1 MPLVEPISPVFQD
14 VSNNVT
20 MGGKQMKTV
29 IIGGIA
35 GGLSAASQI
44 KREDRDS
51 QVIVLEKS
59 GDVSYAACGMPY
71 NLFYKDKPVED
82 LYALSLDDIRKERG
96 IDYRLHHE
104 VVAIDPDRKVVTIV
118 DHEHSGEYRESYDYL
133 VYATGNQPN
142 RLPLP
147 GFDDADVFYFKTLD
161 DTRLVKNTIYEKSPA
176 NVLLIGS
183 GYTNLELVDVLYNI
197 KITPVILE
205 KAATILPSFAE
216 EIRAKV
222 LEKLE
227 EKGIR
232 LHTNVDI
239 IEKTGT
245 TVRTGTGNFDAGMVV
260 VSIGVKPNSS
270 LFSAAGGELGVGGA
284 VKVDRYLRTNLPD
297 TFAAGDCAE
306 HYVRQLGRNGYMPL
320 GPVANK
326 QGRLAGSNIVN
337 NGAMK
342 IFYGIDQTA
351 VFKFFDLTVA
361 TTGLSERQLQEKGAN
376 YVKIH
381 VDTPTRG
388 SFPGGGT
395 MRVLLLFEKETGLL
409 HGAQMI
415 GQDVVAKRLDVLA
428 TAIYKQM
435 TVFELAELDLSYSP
449 FYSPVWDPLLIAA
462 NKAVKSV

>member
-1 MPLVEPISPVFQD
+1 
-14 VSNNVT
+14 
-20 MGGKQMKTV
+20 MKTV

-44 KREDRDS
+44 RREDHDA

-82 LYALSLDDIRKERG
+82 LYAMPLDAIRNERG
-96 IDYRLHHE
+96 IDYRQHHE
-104 VVAIDPDRKVVTIV
+104 VVAIDPARKELTVV
-118 DHEHSGEYRESYDYL
+118 DHEHAREYRENYDYL

-142 RLPLP
+142 RLALP
-147 GFDDADVFYFKTLD
+147 GFDDTDVFYFKTLD
-161 DTRLVKNTIYEKSPA
+161 DTRLVKNIIYKKSPA
-176 NVLLIGS
+176 NAILIGS
-183 GYTNLELVDVLYNI
+183 GYTNLELVDVLYNM
-197 KITPVILE
+197 KITPIILE
-205 KAATILPSFAE
+205 KSATILPSFAE

-227 EKGIR
+227 EKGIG
-232 LHTNVDI
+232 LLTGVDI
-239 IEKTGT
+239 IEKNGT
-245 TVRTGTGNFDAGMVV
+245 AVRTANGDYAADMVV
-260 VSIGVKPNSS
+260 VSIGVKPNTA

-297 TFAAGDCAE
+297 VFAAGDCAE

-320 GPVANK
+320 GPTANK
-326 QGRLAGSNIVN
+326 QGRLVGSNIVHN
-337 NGAMK
+337 TAMK
-342 IFYGIDQTA
+342 AFYGIDQTA

-361 TTGLSERQLQEKGAN
+361 TTGLSERQLQEIGTHF
-376 YVKIH
+376 VKSY

-388 SFPGGGT
+388 AFPGGGS
-395 MRVLLLFEKETGLL
+395 MRVLLLFEKGTGLL
-409 HGAQMI
+409 LGGQMI

-449 FYSPVWDPLLIAA
+449 LYAPVWDPLLIAA
-462 NKAVKSV
+462 NKAVKEV

>member
-1 MPLVEPISPVFQD
+1 
-14 VSNNVT
+14 
-20 MGGKQMKTV
+20 MKTV

-44 KREDRDS
+44 KREDHGA

-82 LYALSLDDIRKERG
+82 LYALSLEAIRNDRG
-96 IDYRLHHE
+96 IDYRQHHE
-104 VVAIDPDRKVVTIV
+104 VVAIDPALKEVTVIDR
-118 DHEHSGEYRESYDYL
+118 ELSREYREKYDYL

-142 RLPLP
+142 RLNLP
-147 GFDDADVFYFKTLD
+147 GFGDADVFYFKTLD
-161 DTRLVKNTIYEKSPA
+161 DTRLVKNIIYEKSPA
-176 NVLLIGS
+176 NAILVGS
-183 GYTNLELVDVLYNI
+183 GYTNLELVDVLYNM
-197 KITPVILE
+197 KITPIILE

-216 EIRAKV
+216 EIRSKV

-227 EKGIR
+227 EKGIL

-239 IEKTGT
+239 IEKNGT
-245 TVRTGTGNFDAGMVV
+245 VVRTATGDFEAGMVV
-260 VSIGVKPNSS
+260 VSIGVRPNTA

-284 VKVDRYLRTNLPD
+284 VKVDRFLRTNLPD
-297 TFAAGDCAE
+297 VFAAGDCAE

-320 GPVANK
+320 GPAANK
-326 QGRLAGSNIVN
+326 QGRLVGSNIVHN
-337 NGAMK
+337 NAMK
-342 IFYGIDQTA
+342 EFYGIDQTA

-361 TTGLSERQLQEKGAN
+361 TTGLNERQLRESGAN
-376 YVKIH
+376 YLKIH

-388 SFPGGGT
+388 AFPGGGT
-395 MRVLLLFEKETGLL
+395 MRIVLLFEKGTGLL
-409 HGAQMI
+409 LGGQMI

-435 TVFELAELDLSYSP
+435 TVFEIAELDLSYSP
-449 FYSPVWDPLLIAA
+449 LYAPVWDPLLIAA
-462 NKAVKSV
+462 NKAIKEV

>member
-1 MPLVEPISPVFQD
+1 
-14 VSNNVT
+14 
-20 MGGKQMKTV
+20 MKTV

-44 KREDRDS
+44 KREDHNA

-82 LYALSLDDIRKERG
+82 LYALSLDAIRNERG
-96 IDYRLHHE
+96 IDYRQRHE
-104 VVAIDPDRKVVTIV
+104 VVAIDPARKEVTVIDR
-118 DHEHSGEYRESYDYL
+118 ELSREYREKYDYL

-147 GFDDADVFYFKTLD
+147 GFDDADVLYFKTLD
-161 DTRLVKNTIYEKSPA
+161 DTRLVKNIIYEKSPA
-176 NVLLIGS
+176 NVILVGS
-183 GYTNLELVDVLYNI
+183 GYTNLELVDVLYNM

-205 KAATILPSFAE
+205 KAGTILPSFAE

-227 EKGIR
+227 EKGIP
-232 LHTNVDI
+232 LHTNVEI
-239 IEKTGT
+239 IEKKGSV
-245 TVRTGTGNFDAGMVV
+245 VRTASGDFEAGMVI
-260 VSIGVKPNSS
+260 VSIGVRPNTA

-284 VKVDRYLRTNLPD
+284 VKVDRYLRTNFPD
-297 TFAAGDCAE
+297 VFAAGDCAE

-326 QGRLAGSNIVN
+326 QGRLVGSNIVHN
-337 NGAMK
+337 NAMK
-342 IFYGIDQTA
+342 EFYGIDQTA

-361 TTGLSERQLQEKGAN
+361 TTGLSERQLQEQGAN
-376 YVKIH
+376 YLKVH

-388 SFPGGGT
+388 AFPGGGT
-395 MRVLLLFEKETGLL
+395 MRIVLLFEKGTGLL
-409 HGAQMI
+409 IGGQMI

-435 TVFELAELDLSYSP
+435 TVFEIAELDLSYSP
-449 FYSPVWDPLLIAA
+449 LYAPVWDPLLIAA
-462 NKAVKSV
+462 NKAIKEV

>member
-1 MPLVEPISPVFQD
+1 
-14 VSNNVT
+14 
-20 MGGKQMKTV
+20 MKTV

-44 KREDRDS
+44 KREDHGA

-71 NLFYKDKPVED
+71 NLFYKDKPVEE
-82 LYALSLDDIRKERG
+82 LYAMSLDAIRNERG
-96 IDYRLHHE
+96 IEYRQHHE
-104 VVAIDPDRKVVTIV
+104 VVAIDSARKEVTVIDR
-118 DHEHSGEYRESYDYL
+118 EHSREYRESYDYL

-142 RLPLP
+142 RLSLP

-161 DTRLVKNTIYEKSPA
+161 DTRLVKNSIYEKSPSNA
-176 NVLLIGS
+176 ILIGS
-183 GYTNLELVDVLYNI
+183 GYTNLELVDVLYNMKI
-197 KITPVILE
+197 KPVILE
-205 KAATILPSFAE
+205 KSATILPSFAE

-232 LHTNVDI
+232 LHTGVDI
-239 IEKTGT
+239 IEKKGPV
-245 TVRTGTGNFDAGMVV
+245 VRTATGDYDANMVV
-260 VSIGVKPNSS
+260 VSIGVRPTTEI
-270 LFSAAGGELGVGGA
+270 FMAAGGELGVGGA
-284 VKVDRYLRTNLPD
+284 VKVDRFLRTNLPD
-297 TFAAGDCAE
+297 VFAAGDCAE

-337 NGAMK
+337 SNAMK
-342 IFYGIDQTA
+342 EFYGIDQTA

-361 TTGLSERQLQEKGAN
+361 TTGLSERQLQENGAT
-376 YVKIH
+376 YVKVY
-381 VDTPTRG
+381 VDAPTRG
-388 SFPGGGT
+388 AFPGGGS
-395 MRVLLLFEKETGLL
+395 MRVLLLCEKGTGVLL
-409 HGAQMI
+409 GGQMI

-435 TVFELAELDLSYSP
+435 TVFEIAELDLSYSP
-449 FYSPVWDPLLIAA
+449 LYAPVWDPLLIAA
-462 NKAVKSV
+462 NKAIKEV

>member
-1 MPLVEPISPVFQD
+1 
-14 VSNNVT
+14 
-20 MGGKQMKTV
+20 MKTV

-44 KREDRDS
+44 KRENHDA

-82 LYALSLDDIRKERG
+82 LYALSLDDIRKKRS

-104 VVAIDPDRKVVTIV
+104 VIVIDPARKEVTVV
-118 DHEHSGEYRESYDYL
+118 DHELSREYRESYDYL
-133 VYATGNQPN
+133 VYATGNKPN
-142 RLPLP
+142 RLSLP

-161 DTRLVKNTIYEKSPA
+161 DTRLVKNIIYEKSPA
-176 NVLLIGS
+176 NALLVGS
-183 GYTNLELVDVLYNI
+183 GYTNLELVDVLYNM
-197 KITPVILE
+197 KVTPVILE
-205 KAATILPSFAE
+205 KSATILPSFAE
-216 EIRAKV
+216 EIRVKV
-222 LEKLE
+222 LEKLG

-239 IEKTGT
+239 IEKKGT
-245 TVRTGTGNFDAGMVV
+245 VVRTTTGDFDAGMVV
-260 VSIGVKPNSS
+260 VSIGVKPNTA
-270 LFSAAGGELGVGGA
+270 LFSAAGGELGVNGA
-284 VKVDRYLRTNLPD
+284 VKVDRFLRTNLPD
-297 TFAAGDCAE
+297 VFAAGDCAE

-326 QGRLAGSNIVN
+326 QGRIVGSNVVN
-337 NGAMK
+337 NNAMK
-342 IFYGIDQTA
+342 MFYGIDQTA

-361 TTGLSERQLQEKGAN
+361 TTGLSERQLQESGAH
-376 YVKIH
+376 YVKVH

-388 SFPGGGT
+388 AFPGGGI
-395 MRVLLLFEKETGLL
+395 MRVLLLCEKGTGLL
-409 HGAQMI
+409 LGGQMI

-449 FYSPVWDPLLIAA
+449 LYSPVWDPLLIAA
-462 NKAVKSV
+462 NKAVKEV

>member
-1 MPLVEPISPVFQD
+1 
-14 VSNNVT
+14 
-20 MGGKQMKTV
+20 MKTV

-44 KREDRDS
+44 KREDHNA

-82 LYALSLDDIRKERG
+82 LYALSLDAIRNERG
-96 IDYRLHHE
+96 IDYRQRHE
-104 VVAIDPDRKVVTIV
+104 VVAIDPARKEVTVIDR
-118 DHEHSGEYRESYDYL
+118 ELSREYREKYDYL

-147 GFDDADVFYFKTLD
+147 GFDDADVLYFKTLD
-161 DTRLVKNTIYEKSPA
+161 DTRLVKNIIYEKSPA
-176 NVLLIGS
+176 NVILVGS
-183 GYTNLELVDVLYNI
+183 GYTNLELVDVLYNM

-205 KAATILPSFAE
+205 KAGTILPSFAE

-227 EKGIR
+227 EKGIP

-239 IEKTGT
+239 IEKKGSV
-245 TVRTGTGNFDAGMVV
+245 VRTASGDFEAGMVI
-260 VSIGVKPNSS
+260 VSIGVRPNTA

-297 TFAAGDCAE
+297 VFAAGDCAE

-326 QGRLAGSNIVN
+326 QGRLVGSNIVHN
-337 NGAMK
+337 NAMK
-342 IFYGIDQTA
+342 EFYGIDQTA

-361 TTGLSERQLQEKGAN
+361 TTGLSERQLQEQGAN
-376 YVKIH
+376 YLKVH

-388 SFPGGGT
+388 AFPGGGT
-395 MRVLLLFEKETGLL
+395 MRIVLLFEKGTGLL
-409 HGAQMI
+409 IGGQMI

-435 TVFELAELDLSYSP
+435 TVFEIAELDLSYSP
-449 FYSPVWDPLLIAA
+449 LYAPVWDPLLIAA
-462 NKAVKSV
+462 NKAIKEV